1 MKKLK
6 VVSNWKTL
14 HKSCTI
20 ILSVFGFLIGLIE
33 IVLPHLGLIQP
44 FLDPATYG
52 FIMFGLTIAIAV
64 GRYVQQE
71 SVKGVVGGKD
81 DPRHT

>member
-1 MKKLK
+1 
-6 VVSNWKTL
+6 
-14 HKSCTI
+14 
-20 ILSVFGFLIGLIE
+20 LIGLIE
-33 IVLPHLGLIQP
+33 VVLPHLGLIQP

-71 SVKGVVGGKD
+71 SVKGAKD
-81 DPRHT
+81 ARQD

>member
-6 VVSNWKTL
+6 VVSNWKSL

-20 ILSVFGFLIGLIE
+20 ILSVLGFLIGLIE
-33 IVLPHLGLIQP
+33 VVLPHLGLIQP
-44 FLDPATYG
+44 FLDPVTYG
-52 FIMFGLTIAIAV
+52 FIMFGLTIAIAI

-71 SVKGVVGGKD
+71 RVKGAKD
-81 DPRHT
+81 VR

>member
-1 MKKLK
+1 MPKLK
-6 VVSNWKTL
+6 VVNNWKTL
-14 HKSCTI
+14 HKSCTV
-20 ILSVFGFLIGLIE
+20 ILSALGFLIGLIE
-33 IVLPHLGLIQP
+33 VVLPHLGLIQP

-52 FIMFGLTIAIAV
+52 FIMFGLTIAIAI

-71 SVKGVVGGKD
+71 SVEGVKVKD